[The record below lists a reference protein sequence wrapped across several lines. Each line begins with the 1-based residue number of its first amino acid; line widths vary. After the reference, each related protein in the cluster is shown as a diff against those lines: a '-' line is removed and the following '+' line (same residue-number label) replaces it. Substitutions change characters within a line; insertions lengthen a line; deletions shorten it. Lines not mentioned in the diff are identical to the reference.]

1 MRSIVI
7 LAVVALLVTAT
18 PLQAGKEFSVVAT
31 TLELAAIARAV
42 VGEAGTVYGI
52 ARPDQDP
59 HYVQAKPSHMVKLRK
74 ADAVLY
80 TGLQLEI
87 GWLPKLLEG
96 ARNPAIMPGRPGNLY
111 ASCAIE
117 RILEV
122 PAGDVDRSQ
131 GDVHPEGNPHYILD
145 PHNGV
150 RVAKWMAL
158 RFGEL
163 DRSRAELYR
172 ANAEKFTA
180 RVESHIERWERKAES
195 LKGLK
200 VIAYHKQ
207 WEYLVD
213 WLDLDLVG
221 YIEDRPGIAPSPRH
235 IQDLEKRIQGERIGI
250 ILMAHYVPSRAPEI
264 LADRTGARALTL
276 PATATGKDGVETYS
290 DMFDCILGQL
300 LPGEG

>member
-1 MRSIVI
+1 MKYTAI
-7 LAVVALLVTAT
+7 LGLLALLVAAT
-18 PLQAGKEFSVVAT
+18 PLQAGKEFVVVTT

-42 VGEAGTVYGI
+42 VGEAGTVHAI

-74 ADAVLY
+74 ADAVVY
-80 TGLQLEI
+80 TGMQLEI

-111 ASCAIE
+111 ASSAVE
-117 RILEV
+117 RVLEV
-122 PAGDVDRSQ
+122 PAGEVDRSH
-131 GDVHPEGNPHYILD
+131 GDVHPEGNPHYTLD
-145 PHNGV
+145 PNNGV

-163 DRSRAELYR
+163 DRERAGQYR
-172 ANAEKFTA
+172 ANAEKFAA
-180 RVESHIERWERKAES
+180 RMEAKIAGWERRAES

-235 IQDLEKRIQGERIGI
+235 IQDLEKRIRSERIGI
-250 ILMAHYVPSRAPEI
+250 LIMAHYVPSRAPGI
-264 LADRTGARALTL
+264 LADRTGARAVTL
-276 PATATGKDGVETYS
+276 PATTTGKDGVETYS
-290 DMFDCILGQL
+290 DLFDCILRRL